1 MNYVYLLISLY
12 SLGLVKTEENPDK
25 KPLLWPL
32 PHKFSYGEQNSLIKI
47 SNKNFTFKFN
57 EEFK

>member
-1 MNYVYLLISLY
+1 MHYFYLLISLY
-12 SLGLVKTEENPDK
+12 YLSFVKSEEDNDK

-32 PHKFSYGEQNSLIKI
+32 PHKLSYGEQNSLMKI

-57 EEFK
+57 EEFT